1 MNKKA
6 QLIDFEVVASMGF
19 IILVAMAVG
28 ATLIGWK
35 FGGSISDGP
44 GWPLWQILLIIV
56 AEIVASYIIV
66 ARG

>member
-1 MNKKA
+1 MNKKG
-6 QLIDFEVVASMGF
+6 QIIDFEVVASVGF

-35 FGGSISDGP
+35 MASGFGDGP
-44 GWPLWQILLIIV
+44 GWPLWQILVIILI
-56 AEIVASYIIV
+56 EIVACYFFA